1 MDVTEDDLYVPRP
14 AIRDLSLR
22 RRHQGQTIMDRQH
35 ASSLEV
41 ELSACEQLCLVMMA
55 AFHRHRDFF
64 FSPESDSANTND
76 PGNSE
81 HFPRTGNFG
90 QSKHWN
96 FRTFSGKKY
105 FHAGEKYARYKG
117 AASI

>member
-22 RRHQGQTIMDRQH
+22 CRHQGQTIMDRQH

-76 PGNSE
+76 PGNPE
-81 HFPRTGNFG
+81 HCLLTGNFG
-90 QSKHWN
+90 LSKHWI
-96 FRTFSGKKY
+96 RLQISGPGQRPEFGLY
-105 FHAGEKYARYKG
+105 E
-117 AASI
+117 SWD

>member
-64 FSPESDSANTND
+64 FFA
-76 PGNSE
+76 GI
-81 HFPRTGNFG
+81 GL
-90 QSKHWN
+90 SKH
-96 FRTFSGKKY
+96 K
-105 FHAGEKYARYKG
+105 
-117 AASI
+117 

>member
-22 RRHQGQTIMDRQH
+22 CRHQGQTIMDRQH

-64 FSPESDSANTND
+64 FRRNRTQQTQMTPETRSISPGREISAKANTGTG
-76 PGNSE
+76 PGAL
-81 HFPRTGNFG
+81 R
-90 QSKHWN
+90 
-96 FRTFSGKKY
+96 
-105 FHAGEKYARYKG
+105 
-117 AASI
+117 